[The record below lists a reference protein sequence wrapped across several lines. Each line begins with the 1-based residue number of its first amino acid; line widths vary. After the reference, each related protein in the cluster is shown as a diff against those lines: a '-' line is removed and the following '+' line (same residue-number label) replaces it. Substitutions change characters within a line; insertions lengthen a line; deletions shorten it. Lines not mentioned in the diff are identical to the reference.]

1 MALCRGEAEVFL
13 PSPHLSPLCGATA
26 NTAMLNLL
34 KTRFGFDQFRP
45 LQEEIIGCVMSQR
58 DALVLM
64 PTGGGKSLCFQLP
77 ALMMPGVTLVISPL
91 IALMKDQVD
100 YLKANGIPAEFINST
115 LTRVEIDKIQA
126 EARRGNLK
134 ILYAA
139 PERLILPEFQLFL
152 KTINVSLIAID
163 ESHCISE
170 WGHDFRPEYRN
181 LIMLR
186 TIFPEVPVMALTATA
201 TQQVREDIMG
211 QLSLEKAQIFISSF
225 NRPNLSYAVLPK
237 KDSYDQLITLFREHR
252 NEAAIIY
259 CFSRKDTEHLA
270 ADLRQEGF
278 KALPYHAGLE
288 NEVRRTNQEKFI
300 RDEAQIIVATIAF
313 GMGIDKPD
321 VRLVIHYHLPKSIE
335 GYYQE
340 TGRAGRDGLPSRCI
354 LFYSFADTMKQQ
366 YFIRQMENETER
378 KNAYR
383 KLDQMVEYCELATCR
398 RQHLLSYFGE
408 DYPHEKCDGC
418 DICLSPKEEF
428 DATIISQKIM
438 SAIMRTG
445 QRFGIN
451 YIIDVLHGAKNKK
464 IIERDHHNLSVY
476 GIVDDFSKEDLRS
489 IISQLIFRK
498 LIEKSGD
505 EYPILEL
512 SPRGNDFLRQRENIH
527 LPKFQAIAK
536 LSQPSDAVEAE
547 YDKELF
553 ETLRVLRKKI
563 ADDKGVPPFVV
574 FGDLALRQMAL
585 YLPQS
590 EENFSRISG
599 VGDEKLK
606 QYGKIFTEVIKT
618 YAKDRN
624 LIEKNVPV
632 KRSARPRRSNRLGST
647 YRETQQLVLSKM
659 SIDKMASLRG
669 LSAGTI
675 AAHIEKLVST
685 GEKIDIDYLRPTVEK
700 LATIKAAFHQSGGS
714 ALSPVREMLGEQ
726 FSYEEL
732 RIARLFLKL

>member
-1 MALCRGEAEVFL
+1 MKPVL
-13 PSPHLSPLCGATA
+13 
-26 NTAMLNLL
+26 LL
-34 KTRFGFDQFRP
+34 KTHFGFDQFRP
-45 LQEEIIGCVMSQR
+45 LQEEIIDCVMSGK
-58 DALVLM
+58 DAFVLM

-100 YLKANGIPAEFINST
+100 ALKANGIPAEFINST
-115 LTRVEIDKIQA
+115 LTRPEIDQIQA
-126 EARRGNLK
+126 EARRGNIK

-152 KTINVSLIAID
+152 KTITVSLIAID

-170 WGHDFRPEYRN
+170 WGHDFRPDYRN

-186 TIFPEVPVMALTATA
+186 NIFPEVPAMALTATA
-201 TQQVREDIMG
+201 TKKVREDIIC
-211 QLSLEKAQIFISSF
+211 QLSLAKAKIFISSF

-237 KDSYDQLITLFREHR
+237 KNSYDQLINLLREQQH
-252 NEAAIIY
+252 ESAIIY

-288 NEVRRTNQEKFI
+288 SEARRTNQEKFI

-321 VRLVIHYHLPKSIE
+321 IRLVIHYHLPKSIE

-340 TGRAGRDGLPSRCI
+340 TGRAGRDGLPSQCV
-354 LFYSFADTMKQQ
+354 LFYSYADTIKQQ
-366 YFIRQMENETER
+366 YFIRQIESEAER

-383 KLDQMVEYCELATCR
+383 KLDQMVEYCELTTCR
-398 RQHLLSYFGE
+398 RHYLLAYFGE
-408 DYPHEKCDGC
+408 DYQHEKCGGC
-418 DICLSPKEEF
+418 DICLSPKKEI

-438 SAIMRTG
+438 SAIIRTG

-476 GIVDDFSKEDLRS
+476 GIVDDFSKEDLRR
-489 IISQLIFRK
+489 IISQLLSRK
-498 LIEKSGD
+498 LIVKSGD

-512 SPRGNDFLRQRENIH
+512 SPRGNEFLKKREEIH
-527 LPKFQAIAK
+527 LPKFKSIAK
-536 LSQPSDAVEAE
+536 LSQPSDEFEAG
-547 YDKELF
+547 YDRELF
-553 ETLRVLRKKI
+553 ETLRVWRKKI
-563 ADDKGVPPFVV
+563 ADEQGVPPYVV
-574 FGDLALRQMAL
+574 FDDLALRQMAF

-599 VGDEKLK
+599 VGAEKLK
-606 QYGKIFTEVIKT
+606 QYGQIFTEVIQT
-618 YAKDRN
+618 YAKENN
-624 LIEKNVPV
+624 LSEKDVPV
-632 KRSARPRRSNRLGST
+632 KRSARPHRANRLGPT
-647 YRETQQLVLSKM
+647 HLETKKLVLQKM
-659 SIDKMASLRG
+659 SIEKMVSLRG
-669 LSAGTI
+669 LSTGTI
-675 AAHIEKLVST
+675 AAHIEKLVSS
-685 GEKIDIDYLRPTVEK
+685 GEKIDIDYLRPPVERF
-700 LATIKAAFHQSGGS
+700 ATIKAAFQESGGT

>member
-1 MALCRGEAEVFL
+1 MKPVL
-13 PSPHLSPLCGATA
+13 
-26 NTAMLNLL
+26 LL
-34 KTRFGFDQFRP
+34 KTHFGFDQFRP
-45 LQEEIIGCVMSQR
+45 LQEEIIDCVISGK
-58 DALVLM
+58 DAFVLM

-100 YLKANGIPAEFINST
+100 ALKANGIPAEFINST
-115 LTRVEIDKIQA
+115 LTRPEIDQIQA
-126 EARRGNLK
+126 EARRGNIK

-152 KTINVSLIAID
+152 KTITVSLIAID

-170 WGHDFRPEYRN
+170 WGHDFRPDYRN

-186 TIFPEVPVMALTATA
+186 NIFPEVPAMALTATA
-201 TQQVREDIMG
+201 TKKVREDIIC
-211 QLSLEKAQIFISSF
+211 QLSLAKAKIFISSF
-225 NRPNLSYAVLPK
+225 NRPNLAYAVLPK
-237 KDSYDQLITLFREHR
+237 KNSYDQLINLLREQQH
-252 NEAAIIY
+252 ESAIIY

-288 NEVRRTNQEKFI
+288 SEARRTNQEKFI

-321 VRLVIHYHLPKSIE
+321 IRLVIHYHLPKSIE

-340 TGRAGRDGLPSRCI
+340 TGRAGRDGLPSQCV
-354 LFYSFADTMKQQ
+354 LFYSYADTIKQQ
-366 YFIRQMENETER
+366 YFIRQIENEAER

-383 KLDQMVEYCELATCR
+383 KLDQMVEYCELTTCR
-398 RQHLLSYFGE
+398 RHYLLAYFGE
-408 DYPHEKCDGC
+408 DYQHEKCGGC
-418 DICLSPKEEF
+418 DICLSPKKEI

-438 SAIMRTG
+438 SAIIRTG

-476 GIVDDFSKEDLRS
+476 GIVDDFSKEDLRR
-489 IISQLIFRK
+489 IISQLLSRK
-498 LIEKSGD
+498 LIVKSGD

-512 SPRGNDFLRQRENIH
+512 SPRGNEFLKKREEIH
-527 LPKFQAIAK
+527 LPKFKSIAK
-536 LSQPSDAVEAE
+536 LSQPSDEFEAG
-547 YDKELF
+547 YDRELF
-553 ETLRVLRKKI
+553 ETLRVWRKKI
-563 ADDKGVPPFVV
+563 ADEQGVPPYVV
-574 FGDLALRQMAL
+574 FDDLALRQMAF

-599 VGDEKLK
+599 VGAEKLK
-606 QYGKIFTEVIKT
+606 QYGQIFTEVIQT
-618 YAKDRN
+618 YARENNRPERD
-624 LIEKNVPV
+624 VPV
-632 KRSARPRRSNRLGST
+632 KRSARPHRANRLGPT
-647 YRETQQLVLSKM
+647 HLETKKLVLQKM
-659 SIDKMASLRG
+659 SIEKMVSLRG
-669 LSAGTI
+669 LSTGTI
-675 AAHIEKLVST
+675 AAHIEKLVSS
-685 GEKIDIDYLRPTVEK
+685 GEKIDIDYLRPPVERF
-700 LATIKAAFHQSGGS
+700 ATIKAAFQESGGT